1 MSVFKNSTTYF
12 VGDSLVSSQIALSE
26 TTPTLTITLP
36 GGASRTFSVIYGSQ
50 NQQQSCVEFTTITA
64 KIKSMGYSI
73 GVNEDFSNP
82 LLISAPAT
90 IPIGA
95 SIDATITTADIKNI
109 VQSAIFNAQTVCFEK

>member
-12 VGDSLVSSQIALSE
+12 VGDSLVSSQISLSE

-36 GGASRTFSVIYGSQ
+36 GGGSRLFSVIYGSQ

-73 GVNEDFSNP
+73 SVNEDFTSP
-82 LLISAPAT
+82 LLISAPPT

-95 SIDATITTADIKNI
+95 SIDASITTADIKNI
-109 VQSAIFNAQTVCFEK
+109 VQSAIFNA